1 MEDEKKI
8 LEDLRNAVK
17 NVNEDMIKEA
27 STEQLLEYLDLT
39 NKIKAMIMAT
49 LEAGKE

>member
-39 NKIKAMIMAT
+39 NKIKAMIIAT